1 MVFHLIGRAGNELVC
16 SMDGC
21 CMTSKNDWIETKLL
35 LVSFKHFVLTQN
47 YKKLFLLSNC
57 KKLDINWHRYQKR
70 KDLLKLDMI
79 LLKIHWKV
87 LYQLKNATCIAYFI
101 KNIAKLINNMW
112 TTIAHTHIKLT
123 NTSLQTCLV
132 FMKFE
137 SINVFYFLI
146 LSLIRLWWIDK
157 ISIRAFFILDL
168 N

>member
-21 CMTSKNDWIETKLL
+21 CMTSKNDWIETKIL

-79 LLKIHWKV
+79 LYWRYIEK
-87 LYQLKNATCIAYFI
+87 CFI
-101 KNIAKLINNMW
+101 NIAKLINNMW

-137 SINVFYFLI
+137 STNVFYFLI
-146 LSLIRLWWIDK
+146 LSLIRLLWIDK